1 MQGNAADNASPERAT
16 DQRAS
21 SPARRARHAVLG
33 LGLVFL
39 LLTGGGCAT
48 IRTTDPP
55 RTATEQF
62 LLTTA
67 TAKAIEQLSAGTLR
81 DRTVWVESAYLSS
94 ALQPTQEQSFLLG
107 ELRAKLLASGVRLA
121 AA

>member
-1 MQGNAADNASPERAT
+1 MQGNAADNAIPERT
-16 DQRAS
+16 INPWGS
-21 SPARRARHAVLG
+21 SPAYRARQAVLA
-33 LGLVFL
+33 LGVILL

-48 IRTTDPP
+48 LRTTDPP